1 MKNRL
6 YIIAV
11 LLAGLFTFSSC
22 ADWFDISPKTDVKA
36 EDLFETENGF
46 MSSLAGI
53 YVLMTAESVYGSD
66 MTFGLLDQL
75 VQMYDMI
82 PTGAVSRDGLYD
94 YTQNSSGYRTK
105 GRLEAAWLDTYN
117 IIANCN
123 NLLSWLDKKGE
134 DVIASDSIRSMIR
147 GEALAIRAYAHFDIL
162 RGWGP
167 INYSGN
173 PSIRDT
179 KCIPYRIVADKSK
192 QPLLPASKVV
202 DNIIAD
208 LDNAKKCLSNEKEL
222 QLGTATDGSRRF
234 RFNYHAINAL
244 MARVYNYAGNK
255 EQAKFHALAVID
267 SCGLKLQ
274 TGNDQDPILYSETIC
289 GVHIHQMD
297 IIFPSYFDA
306 GDKIENKY
314 HLTIDTRRDLF
325 ELTGSES
332 QDMRAKSTA
341 LIMSEDGQKFV
352 SRKYIKND
360 FEIVPL
366 IRLPEMYYIACET
379 SEGEES
385 ANYINLVR
393 NKRGISS
400 TNNVSCDTYEQRIDA
415 LDAEYRKEFY
425 AEGQYFY
432 FLKSHGIIGELPY
445 NKEVYLQ
452 EEHFIFPLPDA
463 EREYGWTSDNEE
475 ENQ

>member
-1 MKNRL
+1 M
-6 YIIAV
+6 
-11 LLAGLFTFSSC
+11 
-22 ADWFDISPKTDVKA
+22 
-36 EDLFETENGF
+36 
-46 MSSLAGI
+46 
-53 YVLMTAESVYGSD
+53 
-66 MTFGLLDQL
+66 
-75 VQMYDMI
+75 
-82 PTGAVSRDGLYD
+82 
-94 YTQNSSGYRTK
+94 
-105 GRLEAAWLDTYN
+105 
-117 IIANCN
+117 
-123 NLLSWLDKKGE
+123 
-134 DVIASDSIRSMIR
+134 
-147 GEALAIRAYAHFDIL
+147 
-162 RGWGP
+162 
-167 INYSGN
+167 
-173 PSIRDT
+173 
-179 KCIPYRIVADKSK
+179 
-192 QPLLPASKVV
+192 LPASKVV

-297 IIFPSYFDA
+297 IILPSYFDA

-445 NKEVYLQ
+445 NKEVSLQ